1 MIFTS
6 KLKSFKKI
14 EMKIPLVVLRT
25 PPNQNILYHQ
35 VYKPLTHKCPSH
47 QNDVLSL

>member
-25 PPNQNILYHQ
+25 PPEPKHSISSSIQN
-35 VYKPLTHKCPSH
+35 P
-47 QNDVLSL
+47 